1 MCRDFQTR
9 GFIILLSILF
19 RTWSSIGYMSGPGH
33 HLPAAGALQLQ
44 PGPAAARPGAGQ
56 REEARG
62 VPLQLPHVPG
72 HAHRHAPDP
81 GQGKQLATNIFRQ
94 LQIFFT
100 STNIFHQ
107 LQIFLFVQIFL
118 YVQIFFIR
126 YKIFSP
132 GMHIF

>member
-1 MCRDFQTR
+1 
-9 GFIILLSILF
+9 
-19 RTWSSIGYMSGPGH
+19 MSGPGH

-107 LQIFLFVQIFL
+107 FQIFSFVQIFL
-118 YVQIFFIR
+118 SVQIFFIR
-126 YKIFSP
+126 SKNFSP